1 MHVYKRYK
9 LKRFSVFIPMLI
21 GKYLFSLA
29 YDHNRICVNK
39 RDVLLMD
46 SWRFIVPHKFLPGF
60 SLTLLKSPARKQG
73 LTAGLGD
80 LQKDS
85 GLASGKIGILSERLT
100 GSGRT
105 RKAPVFAILSRRLS
119 ASSQLAP

>member
-1 MHVYKRYK
+1 
-9 LKRFSVFIPMLI
+9 MLI
-21 GKYLFSLA
+21 GKYLFNLA
-29 YDHNRICVNK
+29 YEHNRIFVNK
-39 RDVLLMD
+39 R
-46 SWRFIVPHKFLPGF
+46 RPPVPHKFLPGF

-80 LQKDS
+80 LQKES